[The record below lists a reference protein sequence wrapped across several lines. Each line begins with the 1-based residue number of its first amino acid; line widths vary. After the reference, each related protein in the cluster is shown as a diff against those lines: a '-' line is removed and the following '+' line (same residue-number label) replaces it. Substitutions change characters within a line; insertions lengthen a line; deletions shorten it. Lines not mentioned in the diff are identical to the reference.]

1 MNWHYFDFQIKELTN
16 TTVKRFIHVRT
27 SEEMDGAIHE
37 SAFLKIRNK
46 ALTLRMDGRG
56 WYSSM
61 DHIIISFRTLEL

>member
-46 ALTLRMDGRG
+46 AGRG
-56 WYSSM
+56 WYVWTILLYPS
-61 DHIIISFRTLEL
+61 EL